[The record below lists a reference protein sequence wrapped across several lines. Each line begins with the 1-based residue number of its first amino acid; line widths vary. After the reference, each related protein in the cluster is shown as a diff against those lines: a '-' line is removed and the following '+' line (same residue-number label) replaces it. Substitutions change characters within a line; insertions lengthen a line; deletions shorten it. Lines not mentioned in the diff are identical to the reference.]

1 MLFKKFDKLQKL
13 LYTPIHLKLLTNT
26 DTIKSMDRVD
36 FIEQNEFHIK
46 SRRILGDLETPTMIR
61 ILLKVG
67 IVKTEKQALFVLL
80 AISALILFFTIS
92 LINARI
98 NPATSNIVVDAQG
111 NTYTFEQYI
120 ELVRQGR
127 DPLLPQ

>member
-1 MLFKKFDKLQKL
+1 MIFKHIDKLQKL

-80 AISALILFFTIS
+80 GVSALVLFFTIF

-98 NPATSNIVVDAQG
+98 NPATSNIVVDTQG